1 VQYRYKR
8 HSRYDIQII
17 MEHCSVGSVNDL
29 MCITKKTLNE
39 EQIAAV
45 CRPVVQ
51 GLEFMEQ
58 NNKIHRDIKP
68 HNILLNSKGE
78 AKLADFGISR
88 DMSDSGTKRKTVI
101 GTPFYLAPEV
111 IKETGYD
118 TKADIW
124 ALGISA
130 IEMAEK
136 DPPYHDLHSMRV
148 LFLIANN
155 PPPTLT
161 HKEHWSEEFNDF
173 IAQCLQKEPNERPNA
188 TALLSHP
195 FLKKGSEESLLALIE
210 GGERI
215 IREHGGFELTMKA
228 IARANADDS
237 DDDTISLDG
246 LNEGMGEFSD
256 PASSGDSFGLF
267 DLPIASAKFNDDDD
281 DDNSDYEVPVSPR
294 VVAPKE
300 SPVPASPTPNIVLTP
315 STPLR
320 KAQAA
325 IMLTPTNRR
334 SAELRVSDQGSKRR
348 NSIDW
353 SGLME
358 PGSQGTPDNKR
369 KARRASVTIRTNESV
384 RPALNRV
391 DSQNKSSR
399 EINSL
404 LAELDAIDKPNS
416 PSNSRDNLLAGTS
429 SDSVTRRR
437 SFTTAS
443 AASTSFVRNNPSYQV
458 HQQLGVWRGKV
469 AAKNPFRN
477 NPQWVVTVN
486 RPCQMCIVVKSDK
499 PQLNIGFYVLQLRDI
514 QHRLAVLPSY
524 GLHSEFPPVRAPE
537 ISSQLQFQ
545 DANMKYVI
553 VPYAEQLPLG
563 EEVNYDLFMLT
574 PSPDVKLAIKPVPDM
589 EEVAIQ
595 GEWRGDTAGGCIN
608 FSSWR
613 NNPQYY
619 LHIKRA
625 VDLYIFLTQND
636 SLLTHIGLY
645 CIKVAAPPKKKV
657 LFFERESLVT
667 RDSKFHKKT
676 EITPGKLF
684 LDPGHYILMPTTY
697 APGQSARFTLSVLAA
712 YKAEG
717 NNNATRS
724 FVLNKVKPWEHASVT
739 GAWSSDTAGGCMN
752 NTSWISNPK
761 FHLNLVTKNELT
773 IVLHRDESAANTKS
787 ASGVQSERPF
797 MGFYLFKAEVGE
809 AGTLSRDKLMHKTKN
824 FLDLKEVAMSGLTL
838 ERGSYLIV
846 PCTYNPGY
854 QGSFGVTVY
863 TDLDII
869 TLNPVREQA
878 TLIKG
883 AWSHVQC
890 TAGGCINFP
899 TWRSNAQ
906 YYLELEEVD
915 EDDVTIDLVLE
926 QEPHN
931 NNVTVMSPQSGGN
944 TAGKP
949 QLPHIGFLVV
959 KAPLGLQDKLMQLT
973 SKDVI
978 ASAEYLNDYRVSKRM
993 SINTGEWRS
1002 FVIIPTTFYP
1012 KEENSFTLRVIGP
1025 HITKLNRVP
1034 STWVER
1040 AHDAA
1045 WSKSNNTC
1053 GGCMNNPTWMQN
1065 PKLIVF
1071 SQRATRYFLCLSQ
1084 RLKPAQDPKTDLLAV
1099 GFYVFRKAEDAKLTF
1114 TKPNLV
1120 GKSEFS
1126 MSKDGKWHS
1135 HPFLR
1140 AE

>member
-1 VQYRYKR
+1 
-8 HSRYDIQII
+8 
-17 MEHCSVGSVNDL
+17 
-29 MCITKKTLNE
+29 LNE

-51 GLEFMEQ
+51 GLEFMEK

-136 DPPYHDLHSMRV
+136 NPPYHDLHSMRV

-173 IAQCLQKEPNERPNA
+173 IAQCLKKEPNERPNA

-195 FLKKGSEESLLALIE
+195 FLKKASEESLLSLIE
-210 GGERI
+210 YGERI

-228 IARANADDS
+228 IANANAEDS

-246 LNEGMGEFSD
+246 LNEGMGELSD

-267 DLPIASAKFNDDDD
+267 DLPIASAKFNPDDD

-300 SPVPASPTPNIVLTP
+300 SPVPASPAPNIVLTP
-315 STPLR
+315 NTPFR

-334 SAELRVSDQGSKRR
+334 SSELRAGDQGSKRR

-358 PGSQGTPDNKR
+358 PGSQATPEHKR
-369 KARRASVTIRTNESV
+369 KARRASVTIRTNESI
-384 RPALNRV
+384 RPALGRV

-399 EINSL
+399 EIHSL
-404 LAELDAIDKPNS
+404 LAELDAIDRPAS
-416 PSNSRDNLLAGTS
+416 PSNSRDNLFANNDT
-429 SDSVTRRR
+429 VVHRR

-443 AASTSFVRNNPSYQV
+443 AASASFVRNNPSYQV
-458 HQQLGVWRGKV
+458 HQQFGVWRGKV
-469 AAKNPFRN
+469 VGKNPFRN
-477 NPQWVVTVN
+477 NPQWVVTVSK
-486 RPCQMCIVVKSDK
+486 PSQLCLAVKSDRAN
-499 PQLNIGFYVLQLRDI
+499 LSVGFYVLQLRDI

-524 GLHSEFPPVRAPE
+524 GLHSEFPPVQAAE
-537 ISSQLQFQ
+537 ISSQLHFQ
-545 DANMKYVI
+545 DPHMKYVI

-563 EEVNYDLFMLT
+563 EEITYDLVMLT
-574 PSPDVKLAIKPVPDM
+574 PSSEVKLSIKPVPDV
-589 EEVAIQ
+589 EEISIQ
-595 GEWRGDTAGGCIN
+595 GEWKGDTAGGCIN

-619 LHIKRA
+619 LQIKRA

-645 CIKVAAPPKKKV
+645 CIKLPSAPHRKV

-684 LDPGHYILMPTTY
+684 LEPGHYILMPTTY
-697 APGQSARFTLSVLAA
+697 APGQTARFTLSVLAA

-717 NNNATRS
+717 NNSATRS
-724 FVLNKVKPWEHASVT
+724 FLLNKVKPWEHATVN
-739 GAWSSDTAGGCMN
+739 GEWNSDTAGGCMN
-752 NTSWISNPK
+752 NVSWINNPK
-761 FHLNLVTKNELT
+761 FHFNLVTNNELT
-773 IVLHRDESAANTKS
+773 IVLHRDESTTLQKS

-797 MGFYLFKAEVGE
+797 IGFYLFKAEASE
-809 AGTLSRDKLMHKTKN
+809 AGTLSRDKLVHKTKN
-824 FLDLKEVAMSGLTL
+824 FLDLKEVSMSGLTL
-838 ERGSYLIV
+838 ERGSYFIV
-846 PCTYNPGY
+846 PCTYNAGY
-854 QGSFGVTVY
+854 WGSFGVTVY
-863 TDLDII
+863 ADLDII

-915 EDDVTIDLVLE
+915 DEDVTIDLVLL
-926 QEPHN
+926 QDAHN
-931 NNVTVMSPQSGGN
+931 NNVTVMSPQTGDS
-944 TAGKP
+944 AVKP
-949 QLPHIGFLVV
+949 QVPHIGFLVV

-978 ASAEYLNDYRVSKRM
+978 ASAEYLNDHRVSKRM
-993 SINTGEWRS
+993 TSNTSECRS

-1012 KEENSFTLRVIGP
+1012 KEENGFTLRVIGP
-1025 HITKLNRVP
+1025 HISKLTRVP

-1040 AHDAA
+1040 AHESA
-1045 WSKSNNTC
+1045 WSKAHNTC
-1053 GGCMNNPTWMQN
+1053 GGCMNNPTWLQN
-1065 PKLIVF
+1065 PKLIVLNQK
-1071 SQRATRYFLCLSQ
+1071 SARYFLCLTQ
-1084 RLKPAQDPKTDLLAV
+1084 LLKPGQNPKTDLLPI
-1099 GFYVFRKAEDAKLTF
+1099 GFYVFRKADDAKLTF

-1126 MSKDGKWHS
+1126 MSKDGK
-1135 HPFLR
+1135 
-1140 AE
+1140 